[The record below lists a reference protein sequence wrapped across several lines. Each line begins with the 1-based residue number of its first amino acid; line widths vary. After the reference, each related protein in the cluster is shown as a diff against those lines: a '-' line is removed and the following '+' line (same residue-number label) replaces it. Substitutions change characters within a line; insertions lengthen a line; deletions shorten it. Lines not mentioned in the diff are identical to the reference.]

1 LQPYGNLFQAVV
13 EEVLGDGG
21 RFCRTLPNPRRNRV
35 EETLI
40 SSLIEAEREWRTA
53 SSPMSKC

>member
-1 LQPYGNLFQAVV
+1 M
-13 EEVLGDGG
+13 EVGSAEQS
-21 RFCRTLPNPRRNRV
+21 RPRRNRV